1 MWYVPGVLRYCVVPL
16 TMRTYHAIS
25 MTHAILSMPC
35 HAIQAEEL
43 EQTPMSKDQS
53 EKQNRSHGHLQGA
66 RAAASH
72 GSADAPAAGR
82 GHSHLP
88 HRMAP
93 PQHPL
98 PRPTGHPPRPFVGA
112 SNRPGAAPAVPGV
125 GEGGMG
131 ALLGLASQLRPPRV
145 SCDGCRQA

>member
-1 MWYVPGVLRYCVVPL
+1 MTQAMPSYVCYVCY
-16 TMRTYHAIS
+16 
-25 MTHAILSMPC
+25 
-35 HAIQAEEL
+35 AIQAEEL
-43 EQTPMSKDQS
+43 EQAPMSKDHS
-53 EKQNRSHGHLQGA
+53 EKQGRSHGHLQGA
-66 RAAASH
+66 RAAPSH

-112 SNRPGAAPAVPGV
+112 STRAAGSAPTVPGV

-131 ALLGLASQLRPPRV
+131 ALLGQASQLRPPRV
-145 SCDGCRQA
+145 SLLC